1 MMVSK
6 LWVMDFQWF
15 RECDGRLKH
24 AGWERQSA
32 RSAHQPSWRAHDGD
46 PASCHNLRN
55 KNDRENAMT
64 LRRLVL
70 AAFASLFAPLAAQAQ
85 YPDRQITMVVCF
97 PAGGGTDIAARIINT
112 PLGEALGKP
121 VIIENR
127 GGAGGNIATTAVARM
142 AADGYTL
149 LVCSSA
155 FVVNPSLYAS
165 ATYDPLKDFVPLMV
179 IGASPNVFVVP
190 AQSPIQSMKEFL
202 EKAKAADGKMN
213 WTSSGVGTTPQL
225 TGELIQI
232 RTGIKMQHVPYAGA
246 GPATTAA
253 LGGQVDLYT
262 ANIGSLQALID
273 AGKLRAVAVTS
284 KKRWPGL
291 PNVPTLEEAGI
302 KDVESDTFQG
312 IYVRAGTP
320 QPIVD
325 RLAKELTAIL
335 NRPDIKDKY
344 DKVGLPVV
352 AEGPVGFR
360 KRVER
365 EVPMYKEVIN
375 KARLR
380 IP

>member
-1 MMVSK
+1 
-6 LWVMDFQWF
+6 
-15 RECDGRLKH
+15 
-24 AGWERQSA
+24 
-32 RSAHQPSWRAHDGD
+32 
-46 PASCHNLRN
+46 
-55 KNDRENAMT
+55 MT

-213 WTSSGVGTTPQL
+213 WISSGVGTTPQL